1 MSRVKKGV
9 NALKTRKNILRKVK
23 GYRYGR
29 GTKERQANEAIFHAG
44 TYSFAHRKDK
54 KGDFR
59 RLWNV
64 RLSAFLKENGIS
76 YSKFIP
82 LLKKKE
88 IALDRKILSE
98 IAFTHPDILKKIVES
113 VKQTSSTIGDK
124 DLLNTDVARKG
135 SAQEVK

>member
-1 MSRVKKGV
+1 MTRVKKGT
-9 NALKTRKNILRKVK
+9 NALKSRKNILRKVK
-23 GYRYGR
+23 GYRHGR

-64 RLSAFLKENGIS
+64 RMSVILKEMGLS

-82 LLKKKE
+82 MLKKANV
-88 IALDRKILSE
+88 ALDRKILSE
-98 IAFTHPDILKKIVES
+98 LAQNHPDTFKKIVET
-113 VKQTSSTIGDK
+113 VK
-124 DLLNTDVARKG
+124 
-135 SAQEVK
+135 